1 MKKSHKELLEYTKDL
16 TLLVVDDSIS
26 TCAMYKIAFS
36 KLFEN
41 VIEAYDGNEGY
52 EVFINNKVDLIL
64 TDHMMPNLSGI
75 DMTKKIRKISP
86 DIPIILVTATKDLT
100 DLVDAINLRINSFIS
115 KPIDMDKVHDAIAT
129 SIQSV
134 IIKQLESKAKNQ
146 EFELLQYRE
155 KYNKTQHDAAFAKE
169 LHLIGDDLYSKYIV
183 NNNDDILFF
192 STYYRPLDT
201 LSGDIYSI
209 REVLDSKVFMFIID
223 AMGKGV
229 SASVTTVLSI
239 AFINHMVN
247 RAGSDFTIERAIKD
261 YVEFIHKKI
270 LDEEIVSA
278 MFMFIDV
285 KTNKMKLARFSMPPV
300 LSIDKDGNMHRLG
313 KSSLPITSYYNEYI
327 IEEID
332 ISSYER
338 MLFFSDGLIESSVGD
353 NNLYN
358 EYIEEDFRNSKC
370 KNDFVELVNSRV
382 KNPDD
387 DITLIFFQRFNKSTP
402 KKEFK
407 FYTKMQELER
417 ANEELSKYLGEI
429 NLSED
434 ISASIEQAFSELI
447 MNAYEH
453 GNIGI
458 TLSEKNFLLESDEYY
473 NFLLQKELNCDKIID
488 VKFYLT
494 IVDNTE
500 RLIIQISDEGDGF
513 DTESLRSHL
522 VNGTAFNGR
531 GILMS
536 KMAVN
541 GVFYSPK
548 GNEVIIIH
556 HLEK

>member
-1 MKKSHKELLEYTKDL
+1 MKKSRKELLEYTKNL
-16 TLLVVDDSIS
+16 TLLVIDDSTS

-36 KLFEN
+36 KLFKN

-52 EVFINNKVDLIL
+52 DAFINNKIDLIL

-75 DMTKKIRKISP
+75 DMTKKIRQV
-86 DIPIILVTATKDLT
+86 DAEIPIILVTATKET
-100 DLVDAINLRINSFIS
+100 EDLVDAINLRINSFIS
-115 KPIDMDKVHDAIAT
+115 KPIEMDEVYDAIAI

-134 IIKQLESKAKNQ
+134 IIKQLENKAKNQ

-155 KYNKTQHDAAFAKE
+155 KYNKTQHDAAFQKE
-169 LHLIGDDLYSKYIV
+169 LHLIGDDLYSKYLV
-183 NNNDDILFF
+183 SNGDILFF

-209 REVLDSKVFMFIID
+209 REISDEKVFMFIID

-278 MFMFIDV
+278 MFALIDT
-285 KTNKMKLARFSMPPV
+285 KTDMMKLARFSMPAV
-300 LSIDKDGNMHRLG
+300 LGIDSDGNMKHLG
-313 KSSLPITSYYNEYI
+313 NSSLPITSYYNDYS

-338 MLFFSDGLIESSVGD
+338 MLFFSDGLVESSVGE
-353 NNLYN
+353 NSLYN
-358 EYIEEDFRNSKC
+358 EYIEEDFRNSNC
-370 KNDFVELVNSRV
+370 KNDFVELANGRV
-382 KNPDD
+382 ENPDD
-387 DITLIFFQRFNKSTP
+387 DTTLIFFQRFHNSDA

-407 FYTKMQELER
+407 FITKMKELER
-417 ANEELSKYLGEI
+417 ASEELSKFFDD
-429 NLSED
+429 LSIAED
-434 ISASIEQAFSELI
+434 VRVPIEQAFSELI

-458 TLSEKNFLLESDEYY
+458 TLNEKNSLLESGEYY
-473 NFLLQKELNCDKIID
+473 NYLLQKELNCDKIID

-494 IVDNTE
+494 NTKDTE
-500 RLIIQISDEGDGF
+500 RLIIKISDEGDGF
-513 DTESLRSHL
+513 DTETLRSHL

>member
-1 MKKSHKELLEYTKDL
+1 MKKSRKELLEYTKNL
-16 TLLVVDDSIS
+16 TLLVVDDSTS
-26 TCAMYKIAFS
+26 TCAMYKIAFK
-36 KLFEN
+36 KLFKN
-41 VIEAYDGNEGY
+41 IIEAYDGNEGY
-52 EVFINNKVDLIL
+52 EAFMNNDVDLIL

-75 DMTKKIRKISP
+75 DMTKKIRDKSP
-86 DIPIILVTATKDLT
+86 DIPIILVTATKDLA

-115 KPIDMDKVHDAIAT
+115 KPIEMDKVHDAIET

-134 IIKQLESKAKNQ
+134 IIKQLETKAKNQ
-146 EFELLQYRE
+146 EFELMQYRE
-155 KYNKTQHDAAFAKE
+155 RYNKTQHDAAFQKE
-169 LHLIGDDLYSKYIV
+169 LHLIGDDLYSKYLV
-183 NNNDDILFF
+183 NNEDILFF

-209 REVLDSKVFMFIID
+209 REVSENKVFMFIID

-247 RAGSDFTIERAIKD
+247 RAGDDFTIERAITD

-278 MFMFIDV
+278 MFALIDTD
-285 KTNKMKLARFSMPPV
+285 TNKMKLTRFSMPPV
-300 LSIDKDGNMHRLG
+300 LCIDKNGQMNRLG
-313 KSSLPITSYYNEYI
+313 KSSLPITSYYNDYT
-327 IEEID
+327 IEEFD

-338 MLFFSDGLIESSVGD
+338 MLFFSDGLIESSVGE

-358 EYIEEDFRNSKC
+358 EFIEEDFRNSSC
-370 KNDFVELVNSRV
+370 KNDFVSLANGRIE
-382 KNPDD
+382 NPDD
-387 DITLIFFQRFNKSTP
+387 DTTLIFFQRFHKSVV

-407 FYTKMQELER
+407 LATKM
-417 ANEELSKYLGEI
+417 KEI
-429 NLSED
+429 EKASEKLSEYFD
-434 ISASIEQAFSELI
+434 EIKLDEESRVPIEQAFSELI

-458 TLSEKNFLLESDEYY
+458 TLSEKNSLLESDEYY

-494 IVDNTE
+494 STEHKE
-500 RLIIQISDEGDGF
+500 RLIIKITDEGDGF

-522 VNGTAFNGR
+522 VNGTSFNGR

-536 KMAVN
+536 KMSVD

-556 HLEK
+556 HLQK

>member
-1 MKKSHKELLEYTKDL
+1 MKKNHEELLEYTKDL
-16 TLLVVDDSIS
+16 TLLVVDDSTA

-36 KLFEN
+36 KFFKN
-41 VIEAYDGNEGY
+41 VIEAYDGDDGY
-52 EVFINNKVDLIL
+52 EAFINNKVDLIL

-75 DMTKKIRKISP
+75 DMTKKIREKSP
-86 DIPIILVTATKDLT
+86 DIPIILVTATKDLA

-115 KPIDMDKVHDAIAT
+115 KPIEMDKVYDAIAT

-169 LHLIGDDLYSKYIV
+169 LHLIGDDLYSKYLI
-183 NNNDDILFF
+183 NNDDILFF
-192 STYYRPLDT
+192 NTYYRPLDT

-209 REVLDSKVFMFIID
+209 REISNNKVFLFIID

-239 AFINHMVN
+239 SFINHMVN

-278 MFMFIDV
+278 LFALIDI
-285 KTNKMKLARFSMPPV
+285 KTNKMKLTRFSMPPV
-300 LSIDKDGNMHRLG
+300 LCIDKSGSMCRLG
-313 KSSLPITSYYNEYI
+313 KSSLPITSYYNDYT

-370 KNDFVELVNSRV
+370 KNDFVELANSRV
-382 KNPDD
+382 ENPDD
-387 DITLIFFQRFNKSTP
+387 DTTLIFFQRFNKSAP
-402 KKEFK
+402 KREFK
-407 FYTKMQELER
+407 FATKMEELER
-417 ANEELSKYLGEI
+417 ANDELAKYLDYI
-429 NLSED
+429 NLSEE
-434 ISASIEQAFSELI
+434 ISVPIEQAFSELI

-458 TLSEKNFLLESDEYY
+458 TLSEKNSLLESDEYY

-494 IVDNTE
+494 NIESSE
-500 RLIIQISDEGDGF
+500 RLIIQISDEGNGF
-513 DTESLRSHL
+513 DTESLRNHL
-522 VNGTAFNGR
+522 VNGMAFNGR

-536 KMAVN
+536 KMSVN
-541 GVFYSPK
+541 GVLYSPK